1 MKPSKTEQKQILQL
15 VGRKAI
21 QTWHFV
27 PLIFLI
33 SVIYFSLHRYNFVLQ
48 QFGQSSCP
56 TCISEMKAYSSEFF
70 LQSPDQV
77 QKKKKKKKKSYFS
90 NQLTNDLEIRI
101 YKSLWF

>member
-77 QKKKKKKKKSYFS
+77 QKKKKKKKSSFS
-90 NQLTNDLEIRI
+90 NQLTDYLEICI
-101 YKSLWF
+101 YKSL